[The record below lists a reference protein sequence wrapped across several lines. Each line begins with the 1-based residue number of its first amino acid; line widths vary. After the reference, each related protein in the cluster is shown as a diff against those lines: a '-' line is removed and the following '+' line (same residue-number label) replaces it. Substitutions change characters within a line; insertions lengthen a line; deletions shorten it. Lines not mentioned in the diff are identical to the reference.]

1 MNGQFTLADCGQ
13 GHWLFNIENI
23 MLTLKKNYRMNTM
36 KPTTVKAGK
45 EPKERNWAIPD
56 QVVSLEEI
64 QTAIKG
70 AEKGPFMKVQEAM
83 SDFEQ
88 WLKSREKR

>member
-1 MNGQFTLADCGQ
+1 
-13 GHWLFNIENI
+13 
-23 MLTLKKNYRMNTM
+23 MNT
-36 KPTTVKAGK
+36 KNPTVKADK

-64 QTAIKG
+64 QTAIKS

-83 SDFEQ
+83 NDFEQ
-88 WLKSREKR
+88 WLKSREKK